1 MGESRQGCA
10 IRLCSEHDPGRGG
23 EVSGVVFQAFCCYRD
38 FSCPGCW
45 EVAVITNQQ
54 FELFSPDQKIRFM
67 DSSLLG
73 CLVHHRH
80 SVERSSC
87 PQHGPLPMTLGREAR
102 GCSVHSHPHASKPGS
117 APSSLLAHHISSA
130 FANSPHPAVSCLR
143 DHS

>member
-1 MGESRQGCA
+1 MGENRQWCA
-10 IRLCSEHDPGRGG
+10 IRVQSTILGG
-23 EVSGVVFQAFCCYRD
+23 EGRCPVWSSRPSVAIGTFPVLAVGKFQSLQTNNL
-38 FSCPGCW
+38 SCFPQ
-45 EVAVITNQQ
+45 IKM
-54 FELFSPDQKIRFM
+54 LRFM

-73 CLVHHRH
+73 RLVHHRH

-117 APSSLLAHHISSA
+117 APSSLLAHHISST
-130 FANSPHPAVSCLR
+130 FANSPHSAVSCLR